1 LLPDIDLMMSTSSR
15 PGAPTGPGRALLWLI
30 LSATMVRLLMAWALG
45 LGIDESYAVA
55 AGRQFHL
62 GYFDHPAAMW
72 WLSASA
78 AHLFASEA
86 PIIVR
91 LPFIAMGALSTW
103 LLYRLTAR
111 LFSPRAGLWAAIAFT
126 LSPVLGF
133 TSASWVLPD
142 GPLLAALLAA
152 TICLFR
158 ALDAR
163 GWRWWLA
170 TGVCVGLAMMS
181 KYTAALVMAG
191 GAIAIATQPR
201 HRHWLGRPQPYIAA
215 LVALLIFAPQI
226 VWNAQHH
233 WASFAF
239 QGGRAATA
247 RFRPVGLL
255 ATLGGE
261 ALFLLPWI
269 WFGLTAS
276 FLRGLRAG
284 PANPT
289 TWLLC
294 WLAAGPVV
302 LFVVVSLWSR
312 NVLFHWAAPGYL
324 LLYPLLGAEL
334 ATWRPA
340 LARRWTTATA
350 ALLVVG
356 CLLVASEVRFHWL
369 ALVTTADPGI
379 QALDW
384 TPLGPALAAR
394 GLLTPDLIA
403 GTDWANTGKI
413 AYALGPDIEVLCL
426 NEDARE
432 FAFATNPRAHLGA
445 DILIVAP
452 HFTPT
457 QISARYGALFDT
469 IETLPPAQLNFT
481 SRAPIDIPLYL
492 GHGLRRWPWG

>member
-1 LLPDIDLMMSTSSR
+1 LPPDNDLIFSISSR
-15 PGAPTGPGRALLWLI
+15 PGAAAAPGRAILWLI
-30 LSATMVRLLMAWALG
+30 LSATLVRLVMARALG

-72 WLSASA
+72 WLSAGA
-78 AHLFASEA
+78 AHLFDSEA
-86 PIIVR
+86 PIVVR
-91 LPFIAMGALSTW
+91 LPFIALGALSTW
-103 LLYRLTAR
+103 LLYRVTAR
-111 LFSPRAGLWAAIAFT
+111 LFSHRAGLWAAVAFT

-142 GPLLAALLAA
+142 GPQLAALLAA
-152 TICLFR
+152 TICLSR

-170 TGVCVGLAMMS
+170 TGVYVGLAMMS

-191 GAIAIATQPR
+191 GVIAIATQPC
-201 HRHWLGRPQPYIAA
+201 HRHWLARPQPYVAA
-215 LVALLIFAPQI
+215 LIALLIFAPQI
-226 VWNAQHH
+226 IWNAQHH

-247 RFRPVGLL
+247 RFRPFGPL

-269 WFGLTAS
+269 WLGLITV
-276 FLRGLRAG
+276 FIRGLRAG

-294 WLAAGPVV
+294 WLATGPVV
-302 LFVVVSLWSR
+302 VFAVVSLWSR

-324 LLYPLLGAEL
+324 FLYPILGAEL

-340 LARRWTTATA
+340 VARRWATATA
-350 ALLVVG
+350 TLLCVG
-356 CLLVASEVRFHWL
+356 LILVTSEVRLHWL
-369 ALVTTADPGI
+369 GLVSTADPGL

-384 TPLGPALAAR
+384 TPLRPALAAR
-394 GLLTPDLIA
+394 SLLTPELIA

-413 AYALGPDIEVLCL
+413 AYSLGPDIKVLCL
-426 NEDARE
+426 NTDARE
-432 FAFATNPRAHLGA
+432 FRFSTAERDHLGA

-452 HFTPT
+452 HLTEP
-457 QISARYGALFDT
+457 QITARYGSLFDS
-469 IETLPPAQLNFT
+469 IETLAPAHLIFNT
-481 SRAPIDIPLYL
+481 RTPIDIPLYL
-492 GHGLRRWPWG
+492 GHGLKKFP